1 MGEGVHGE
9 WVQLVDGNEVPPVI
23 GQGAHRLVAFEYGFD
38 EWGSEEGEHG
48 QVGFGV
54 SAVRCRVDEKRL
66 DPAIIAA
73 AVVSACVVQ
82 GGFGEHVFAD
92 RAPVEQVA
100 GPQVPVDAA
109 GHTGCHV
116 GTLPGRCRDEFAG
129 AFDGSF
135 WVVDVSGIHSLAVER
150 QHPLRGVEPR
160 PVGIW
165 FAGLGLGTDE
175 VGSGPA

>member
-1 MGEGVHGE
+1 M
-9 WVQLVDGNEVPPVI
+9 
-23 GQGAHRLVAFEYGFD
+23 
-38 EWGSEEGEHG
+38 
-48 QVGFGV
+48 

-66 DPAIIAA
+66 DPATIDL
-73 AVVSACVVQ
+73 AVVSAGVVQ
-82 GGFGEHVFAD
+82 DSFGEHVFAD
-92 RAPVEQVA
+92 RASVEQVA

-109 GHTGCHV
+109 GHTGCHM
-116 GTLPGRCRDEFAG
+116 GALPGRCPDEFAG

-160 PVGIW
+160 PVGVW
-165 FAGLGLGTDE
+165 FTGLDLGADE